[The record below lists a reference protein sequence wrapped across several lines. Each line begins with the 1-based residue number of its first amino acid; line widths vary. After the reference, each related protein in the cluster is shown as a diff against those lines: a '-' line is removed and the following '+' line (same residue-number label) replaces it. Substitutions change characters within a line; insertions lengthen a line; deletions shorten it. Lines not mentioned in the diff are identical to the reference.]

1 MIRRPSLAAYEAV
14 YLLHWR
20 TEDSKDQALNLI
32 RKSEVQKH
40 EFLSLTSELNYS
52 ALMGKGETWDRN
64 ISASAL
70 KAFEISDSTGPL
82 GRPCKSGPLL
92 SSEGWHS

>member
-1 MIRRPSLAAYEAV
+1 MAAYEAV

-32 RKSEVQKH
+32 RTSEVQKH

-52 ALMGKGETWDRN
+52 ALMGKGET
-64 ISASAL
+64 
-70 KAFEISDSTGPL
+70 
-82 GRPCKSGPLL
+82 
-92 SSEGWHS
+92 